1 MKKEKFIL
9 ESSILMTGLLIGV
22 TYWLVL
28 FYAVIRM
35 GINGRR
41 LVVSE
46 FSEKIVVSQTLKI
59 YKKVLT

>member
-28 FYAVIRM
+28 FCAVIRM
-35 GINGRR
+35 VINGRR

-46 FSEKIVVSQTLKI
+46 FSEKIVVSQTLKL
-59 YKKVLT
+59 YKKVLA

>member
-1 MKKEKFIL
+1 MKKEKSIL

-28 FYAVIRM
+28 FCAVIRM

-46 FSEKIVVSQTLKI
+46 FSEKDCSLSNLKTL
-59 YKKVLT
+59 

>member
-28 FYAVIRM
+28 FYDVIRM
-35 GINGRR
+35 GINPKACC
-41 LVVSE
+41 E
-46 FSEKIVVSQTLKI
+46 
-59 YKKVLT
+59 

>member
-28 FYAVIRM
+28 FCPVIRM

-41 LVVSE
+41 LVLSE
-46 FSEKIVVSQTLKI
+46 FSEKIVVSQTLKL
-59 YKKVLT
+59 YKKVLA

>member
-9 ESSILMTGLLIGV
+9 ESSILMTVLLIGV

-28 FYAVIRM
+28 FCAVIRM

-46 FSEKIVVSQTLKI
+46 F
-59 YKKVLT
+59 

>member
-9 ESSILMTGLLIGV
+9 KSSILMTGLLIGV

-35 GINGRR
+35 GISCQR

-46 FSEKIVVSQTLKI
+46 FSEKIVVSQTLKL
-59 YKKVLT
+59 YKKVLA

>member
-35 GINGRR
+35 VINGRR
-41 LVVSE
+41 LFVSE
-46 FSEKIVVSQTLKI
+46 FSEKIVVSQTLKL
-59 YKKVLT
+59 YKKVLA

>member
-22 TYWLVL
+22 TYLLVL
-28 FYAVIRM
+28 FCTVIRM

-46 FSEKIVVSQTLKI
+46 FSEKIVVSQTLKL
-59 YKKVLT
+59 YKKVLA

>member
-22 TYWLVL
+22 TYLLVL
-28 FYAVIRM
+28 FCAVIRM

-46 FSEKIVVSQTLKI
+46 FSEKIVVSQTLKL
-59 YKKVLT
+59 YKKVLA

>member
-9 ESSILMTGLLIGV
+9 KSSILMTGLLIGV

-28 FYAVIRM
+28 FCAVIRM
-35 GINGRR
+35 GINVRR

-46 FSEKIVVSQTLKI
+46 FSEKIVVSQTLKL
-59 YKKVLT
+59 YKKVLA

>member
-35 GINGRR
+35 SINSRR

-46 FSEKIVVSQTLKI
+46 FSEKIVVSQTLKL
-59 YKKVLT
+59 YKKVLA

>member
-9 ESSILMTGLLIGV
+9 ESSILMTGLLSGV
-22 TYWLVL
+22 SYWLVL

-35 GINGRR
+35 VINGRR

-46 FSEKIVVSQTLKI
+46 FSEKIVVSQTLKL
-59 YKKVLT
+59 YKKILA

>member
-9 ESSILMTGLLIGV
+9 ESSILMTGLLSGV
-22 TYWLVL
+22 SYWLVL

-35 GINGRR
+35 VINGRR

-46 FSEKIVVSQTLKI
+46 FSEKIVVSQTLKL
-59 YKKVLT
+59 YKKVLV

>member
-9 ESSILMTGLLIGV
+9 ESSILMTGLLIGA

-28 FYAVIRM
+28 FCAVIRM

-46 FSEKIVVSQTLKI
+46 FSEKDCSLSNLKTL
-59 YKKVLT
+59 

>member
-1 MKKEKFIL
+1 
-9 ESSILMTGLLIGV
+9 MTGLLIGA

-28 FYAVIRM
+28 FCAVIRM

-46 FSEKIVVSQTLKI
+46 FSEKIVVSQTLKL
-59 YKKVLT
+59 YKKVLA

>member
-28 FYAVIRM
+28 FYDVIRM

-46 FSEKIVVSQTLKI
+46 FSEKIVVSQTLKL
-59 YKKVLT
+59 YKKVLA

>member
-28 FYAVIRM
+28 VCAVIRM

-46 FSEKIVVSQTLKI
+46 FSEKIVVSQTLKL
-59 YKKVLT
+59 YKKVLA